1 MALLVKM
8 PAHRVTAA
16 LIKVAVVT
24 FACVGASA
32 GDAYALGD
40 LATFRTGE
48 VRMLAPGV
56 EYRRLIRSRG
66 PVVAN
71 VVAVQRDAGF
81 TLRAVLSN
89 DRVGGPGPA
98 QERTSAMCQRL
109 GCVAAVN
116 ADFAFPSGEPVGGV
130 VAGGELLRSPVPSHH
145 QLSVTAGGGLALG
158 TVAWS
163 ATLVASDLIPVP
175 IVGLNVERPPDA
187 VVLYT
192 PAYGVSTA
200 TNEFGAELV
209 MRLVEPA
216 QALRLEQTAMVELV
230 SLAAGG
236 GNSPIPPDGLVL
248 SGHGTGAAALVDLW
262 GRYERAEASSRALIR
277 VETALG
283 VTESVG
289 GTPILVHEGRRW
301 VADDGSGFVAG
312 RHPRTVVGWNDTE
325 VFLVAIDGRQPGY
338 SVGMSL
344 LEAADLLRA
353 FGATEAVNLDGGGST
368 TLAAGAEILNRP
380 SDRMVRR
387 GGRQQV
393 VHVLAKGDK
402 LIGAIE
408 RPVAS
413 GLAVVPIGAPARPPT
428 DPFASGATVVVPDV
442 DPAPQDTDPASFP
455 GGGRLALVSVP
466 RGAVPTPALVAFA
479 AGMEGAVAQWL
490 LIVAAGRR
498 RNRTKHA
505 RVARLRRSS
514 PPAMRS
520 HLPLASR

>member
-1 MALLVKM
+1 MAPWVRM
-8 PAHRVTAA
+8 PVQRVTAA
-16 LIKVAVVT
+16 LIKVAVVA
-24 FACVGASA
+24 FASVVLSA
-32 GDAYALGD
+32 GAADAMGD
-40 LATFRTGE
+40 VPDFRSAE
-48 VRMLAPGV
+48 VRTLASGV
-56 EYRRLIRSRG
+56 EYRRIIRTRG
-66 PVVAN
+66 PVVAS
-71 VVAVQRDAGF
+71 VVAVRRDAGF

-89 DRVGGPGPA
+89 DTVGGPGPV
-98 QERTSAMCQRL
+98 QERTSAMCLRV

-116 ADFAFPSGEPVGGV
+116 ADFALPSGTPVGGV
-130 VAGGELLRSPVPSHH
+130 AAGGELLRSPVPTHH
-145 QLSVTAGGGLALG
+145 QVSVAAGGELVVG

-163 ATLVASDLIPVP
+163 ATLVASDLVPVP
-175 IVGLNVERPPDA
+175 IVGLNVERPADA

-192 PAYGVSTA
+192 AAYGSSTA

-209 MRLVEPA
+209 VRLVEPT
-216 QALRLEQTAMVELV
+216 QSLRVDQTAMVEFVGLTER
-230 SLAAGG
+230 G

-262 GRYERAEASSRALIR
+262 ERQQRGEVSSRALVR

-301 VADDGSGFVAG
+301 VADDGSNFVAG

-338 SVGMSL
+338 SVGMNL

-353 FGATEAVNLDGGGST
+353 MGATEAVNLDGGGST

-393 VHVLAKGDK
+393 VHTLARGDK
-402 LIGAIE
+402 LIGAVE

-413 GLAVVPIGAPARPPT
+413 GLAVVPAGAPARAPT
-428 DPFASGATVVVPDV
+428 DPFADGATVLVPDV
-442 DPAPQDTDPASFP
+442 DPAPQHTDPASVP
-455 GGGRLALVSVP
+455 GGGQLALVSLP
-466 RGAVPTPALVAFA
+466 RGALPTPALVAVA
-479 AGMEGAVAQWL
+479 AGMEVAVAQWL
-490 LIVAAGRR
+490 LVVAVGRR
-498 RNRTKHA
+498 RARRKHSKSREAAPLDTETRINR
-505 RVARLRRSS
+505 
-514 PPAMRS
+514 
-520 HLPLASR
+520 SRPRP